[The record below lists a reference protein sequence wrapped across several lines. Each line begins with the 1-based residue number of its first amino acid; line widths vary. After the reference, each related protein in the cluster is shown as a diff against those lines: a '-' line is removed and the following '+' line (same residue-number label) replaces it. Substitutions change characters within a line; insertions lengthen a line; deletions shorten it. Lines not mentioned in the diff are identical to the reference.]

1 MKVAIIGLGL
11 IGGSIARRLRG
22 FHNCT
27 ISAYNR
33 TAETVLLAKQDGAID
48 EGSSDVG
55 EVMDNADLIILCL
68 YPQLNVDMVKN
79 NLSHIKPGAVITD
92 VSGVKGFM
100 IDEMS
105 KILPD
110 NVDFIGAHPMAGREV
125 GGYQSS
131 TDTLFNKASFLITP
145 TKKNKPEN
153 IALIRELAEY
163 IGCKHV
169 VTTTPEE
176 HDAVIA
182 YTSQLMHVVAVAL
195 CDNPMIERSTF
206 FSAGSLRD
214 CTRVA
219 IINAQ
224 MWSELFVENKEQLV
238 NRIHEMQASLGKIAE
253 AVENSDRE
261 MLEEIM
267 THAKITINYIPN
279 VKKKKKKSLKLYLFS
294 FRNQGDFHEDCINI
308 IMKDLVKLM
317 EPKYLEVKGIFTPR
331 GGISIYPFANYG
343 QPGTKYEKIAENR
356 LFDSLK

>member
-1 MKVAIIGLGL
+1 MKIAIIGLGL

-22 FHNCT
+22 FHDCT
-27 ISAYNR
+27 IAAYNR
-33 TAETVLLAKQDGAID
+33 TAETLLLAKQDGAID
-48 EGSSDVG
+48 EGFSDAG
-55 EVMDNADLIILCL
+55 DAMDGADLIILCL

-79 NLSHIKPGAVITD
+79 NLSRIKKGAVITD

-100 IDEMS
+100 TDELT

-110 NVDFIGAHPMAGREV
+110 SVDFIGAHPMAGREV
-125 GGYQSS
+125 GGYKSS

-145 TKKNKPEN
+145 TKQNKPEN
-153 IALIRELAEY
+153 VALIRELAEY

-219 IINAQ
+219 IINAE
-224 MWSELFVENKEQLV
+224 MWSELFVENKDALAE
-238 NRIHEMQASLGKIAE
+238 RIDEMQNSLEKIKN
-253 AVENSDRE
+253 AVKNGDRDK
-261 MLEEIM
+261 LEEIM
-267 THAKITINYIPN
+267 KHATSQK
-279 VKKKKKKSLKLYLFS
+279 LKW
-294 FRNQGDFHEDCINI
+294 
-308 IMKDLVKLM
+308 LM
-317 EPKYLEVKGIFTPR
+317 
-331 GGISIYPFANYG
+331 
-343 QPGTKYEKIAENR
+343 
-356 LFDSLK
+356 D

>member
-33 TAETVLLAKQDGAID
+33 TSETVLLAKQDGAID

-238 NRIHEMQASLGKIAE
+238 NRIHEMQTSLGKIAE
-253 AVENSDRE
+253 AVENSDR
-261 MLEEIM
+261 
-267 THAKITINYIPN
+267 
-279 VKKKKKKSLKLYLFS
+279 
-294 FRNQGDFHEDCINI
+294 
-308 IMKDLVKLM
+308 
-317 EPKYLEVKGIFTPR
+317 
-331 GGISIYPFANYG
+331 
-343 QPGTKYEKIAENR
+343 
-356 LFDSLK
+356 

>member
-1 MKVAIIGLGL
+1 MKIAIIGLGL

-22 FHNCT
+22 FHDCT
-27 ISAYNR
+27 IAAYNR
-33 TAETVLLAKQDGAID
+33 TAETLLLAKQDGAID
-48 EGSSDVG
+48 EGFSDAG
-55 EVMDNADLIILCL
+55 DAMDGADLIILCL

-79 NLSHIKPGAVITD
+79 NLSRIKKGAVITD

-100 IDEMS
+100 TDELT

-110 NVDFIGAHPMAGREV
+110 GVDFIGAHPMAGREV
-125 GGYQSS
+125 GGYKSS

-145 TKKNKPEN
+145 TKQNNPEN
-153 IALIRELAEY
+153 VALIRELAEY

-219 IINAQ
+219 IINAE
-224 MWSELFVENKEQLV
+224 MWSELFVENKDALAE
-238 NRIHEMQASLGKIAE
+238 RIDEMQESLEKIKN
-253 AVENSDRE
+253 AVKNSDRDK
-261 MLEEIM
+261 LEEIM
-267 THAKITINYIPN
+267 KHATSQK
-279 VKKKKKKSLKLYLFS
+279 LKW
-294 FRNQGDFHEDCINI
+294 
-308 IMKDLVKLM
+308 LM
-317 EPKYLEVKGIFTPR
+317 
-331 GGISIYPFANYG
+331 
-343 QPGTKYEKIAENR
+343 
-356 LFDSLK
+356 D

>member
-1 MKVAIIGLGL
+1 MKIAIIGLGL

-27 ISAYNR
+27 IAAYNR
-33 TAETVLLAKQDGAID
+33 TQEILTFAKQDGVID
-48 EGSSDVG
+48 EGFQNPGDA
-55 EVMDNADLIILCL
+55 MDGADLIILCL
-68 YPQLNVDMVKN
+68 YPQLNVDMVRD
-79 NLSHIKPGAVITD
+79 NLSRIKSGAVITD

-100 IDEMS
+100 VDELS

-145 TKKNKPEN
+145 TKQNKPEN

-163 IGCKHV
+163 IGCGHI

-176 HDAVIA
+176 HDDVIA

-195 CDNPMIERSTF
+195 CDSPMIERSKY

-219 IINAQ
+219 VINAE
-224 MWSELFVENKEQLV
+224 MWSELFTENKDALV
-238 NRIHEMQASLGKIAE
+238 NRISEMQQSLEKIKN
-253 AVENSDRE
+253 AVAAGDRNELEN
-261 MLEEIM
+261 
-267 THAKITINYIPN
+267 
-279 VKKKKKKSLKLYLFS
+279 
-294 FRNQGDFHEDCINI
+294 
-308 IMKDLVKLM
+308 IMKHATSQKLKWLT
-317 EPKYLEVKGIFTPR
+317 E
-331 GGISIYPFANYG
+331 
-343 QPGTKYEKIAENR
+343 
-356 LFDSLK
+356 

>member
-1 MKVAIIGLGL
+1 MKIAIIGLGL

-27 ISAYNR
+27 VAAYNR
-33 TAETVLLAKQDGAID
+33 TAQTLRLAKQDGAID
-48 EGSSDVG
+48 EGSSDAG
-55 EVMDNADLIILCL
+55 EVMDGADLIILCL
-68 YPQLNVDMVKN
+68 YPQLNVDIIRN
-79 NLSHIKPGAVITD
+79 NLEHIKSGAVITD

-100 IDEMS
+100 IDELS

-110 NVDFIGAHPMAGREV
+110 DVDFVGAHPMAGREV

-145 TKKNKPEN
+145 TKKNKPESV
-153 IALIRELAEY
+153 ALVRELAEY

-176 HDAVIA
+176 HDAIIA

-219 IINAQ
+219 KINEV
-224 MWSELFVENKEQLV
+224 MWSELFVENRTELV
-238 NRIHEMQASLGKIAE
+238 KRIREMEASLEKM
-253 AVENSDRE
+253 AVATENGDRE
-261 MLEEIM
+261 ELEKIMKHACSQKLKWLEE
-267 THAKITINYIPN
+267 
-279 VKKKKKKSLKLYLFS
+279 
-294 FRNQGDFHEDCINI
+294 R
-308 IMKDLVKLM
+308 
-317 EPKYLEVKGIFTPR
+317 
-331 GGISIYPFANYG
+331 
-343 QPGTKYEKIAENR
+343 
-356 LFDSLK
+356 

>member
-33 TAETVLLAKQDGAID
+33 TSETVLLAKQDGAID
-48 EGSSDVG
+48 EGSSDVS

-92 VSGVKGFM
+92 VSGVKSFM

-176 HDAVIA
+176 H
-182 YTSQLMHVVAVAL
+182 AL

-261 MLEEIM
+261 KLEEIM
-267 THAKITINYIPN
+267 THATSQK
-279 VKKKKKKSLKLYLFS
+279 
-294 FRNQGDFHEDCINI
+294 
-308 IMKDLVKLM
+308 MKWLM
-317 EPKYLEVKGIFTPR
+317 E
-331 GGISIYPFANYG
+331 
-343 QPGTKYEKIAENR
+343 
-356 LFDSLK
+356 